1 MDPGHAISNV
11 LNPAALFFALG
22 FAAVLFKTGLAT
34 FMSGLFKGM
43 VIFFLL
49 DTGMHTGHLVGL
61 FKTPSPRSS
70 SLAWS
75 LRWSAAARRRQEARE
90 GRGIAS
96 RRRSRVMRADQI
108 GAMAWRRHG
117 QEGARASR
125 IRTGSSRE
133 FSRRRS
139 LATGLPTPP
148 PLPPGMKDGPFRGHP
163 HRSMRSPPQS

>member
-11 LNPAALFFALG
+11 LNPAALFFAPG
-22 FAAVLFKTGLAT
+22 FAAVLFKTGLET

-49 DTGMHTGHLVGL
+49 DTGVHTGHLVGL
-61 FKTPSPRSS
+61 FKKLSPRSPS
-70 SLAWS
+70 SAWS

-90 GRGIAS
+90 GREIAS

-108 GAMAWRRHG
+108 GAMAWRR
-117 QEGARASR
+117 QERGRARASR
-125 IRTGSSRE
+125 IRTGSPRV
-133 FSRRRS
+133 FSRRGS
-139 LATGLPTPP
+139 LATGLPNPP